1 MKSRR
6 ILVSAIL
13 ISICLTG
20 AIQTKKFIGSL
31 STNEGGRLAEQ
42 DGRVVLVLGRGG
54 IAPRVDGLLGVW
66 KIGSPYLQTGGK
78 FLALD
83 QSQDG
88 AKVYLAGETGE
99 PAKWVIEVLETTS
112 PQRPRSGSI
121 DERQMLVGTSKSK
134 FRLSVFGGRH
144 KGWYLAANE
153 PTEEQTK
160 APLNMPLVLDLRLVQ
175 NPKHALT
182 LEYVDTS
189 FNIDHK

>member
-1 MKSRR
+1 MKRR
-6 ILVSAIL
+6 RVLFSAVL
-13 ISICLTG
+13 ITICLTG

-31 STNEGGRLAEQ
+31 GTNEGGRLAEQ

-83 QSQDG
+83 QSEDG
-88 AKVYLAGETGE
+88 VKVYLAGETGE
-99 PAKWVIEVLETTS
+99 PAKWAIEVLETTS
-112 PQRPRSGSI
+112 PQRPKSGSI
-121 DERQMLVGTSKSK
+121 GEREMLVGTSQSK

-144 KGWYLAANE
+144 KGWYLAAKE
-153 PTEEQTK
+153 PTGEQSK

-175 NPKHALT
+175 DPKQALT
-182 LEYVDTS
+182 FDYVDTS
-189 FNIDHK
+189 FQIDHK